1 MDVKTLLIVTHTP
14 SANLVSLAQAAEAA
28 ARAHAD
34 DGRLRIVAMQA
45 LATQPND
52 VLAADGLLFGT
63 NENLASMAGISKDFF
78 DRCYYPVLEEKQGLP
93 LAAYV
98 RAGHDGTGT
107 LRQLNSIT
115 TGLRWR
121 WVAEPMLLHGAW
133 TPEFLTQV
141 EELAAGFAVGLQEGI
156 F

>member
-1 MDVKTLLIVTHTP
+1 MGVKTLLIVTHAP
-14 SANLVSLAQAAEAA
+14 SANLAALAATAERA

-34 DGRLRIVAMQA
+34 DDRLRVVVQPA
-45 LATQPND
+45 LAAQPQD
-52 VLAADGLLFGT
+52 VLDADGLVFGT

-93 LAAYV
+93 IAAYV

-107 LRQLNSIT
+107 LRQLKTIT

-121 WVAEPMLLHGAW
+121 WVADPLLLHGSW
-133 TPEFLTQV
+133 KPDFLTQV
-141 EELAAGFAVGLQEGI
+141 ETLTAGMAVGLQEGI